1 MQPELS
7 PCAFIHLAIYFSLC
21 MWNGEFLA
29 VQSKSSE
36 MCQHVTGSGR
46 CPAIQADING
56 FLFFA
61 FTQSPPTSA
70 YIFPSTLP
78 SFVLPLFSLY
88 LFLRLAI
95 LGPTPLCVPL
105 SDLSF
110 LRSLTHTHV
119 SLSPTTNTEW
129 TSRVHGMKTNGSC
142 PWHNMQVSVSFPFCT
157 ETKLAGGHS
166 THDRD

>member
-1 MQPELS
+1 MQPLPF
-7 PCAFIHLAIYFSLC
+7 PCAIIHSAIGLHLIVC
-21 MWNGEFLA
+21 VNGEFLV
-29 VQSKSSE
+29 VQSQSGE

-61 FTQSPPTSA
+61 FTQSPPTPA

-78 SFVLPLFSLY
+78 SFVLPLFSFY

-95 LGPTPLCVPL
+95 LGPTPPCVAL

-110 LRSLTHTHV
+110 LHSLTHTHI
-119 SLSPTTNTEW
+119 SLSPTTHSLTG
-129 TSRVHGMKTNGSC
+129 H
-142 PWHNMQVSVSFPFCT
+142 CT
-157 ETKLAGGHS
+157 CVMV
-166 THDRD
+166 